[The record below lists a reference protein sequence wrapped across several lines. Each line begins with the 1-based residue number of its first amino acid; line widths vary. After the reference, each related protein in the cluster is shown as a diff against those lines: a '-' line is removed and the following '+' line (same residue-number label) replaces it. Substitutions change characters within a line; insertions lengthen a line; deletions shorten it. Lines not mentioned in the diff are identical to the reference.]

1 MRSDFTVFKRK
12 VPSGKR
18 VVYYYAYDENGVRK
32 GPWTTN
38 CLTITE
44 ARNYIYG
51 LIRKGALL
59 PNKTKPVTFG
69 EFAGGFWERGSEY
82 IKNQDGRADIT
93 DTYIENCQRMLKN
106 QILPFFANKELKS
119 ITPKEVNDWLLG
131 FKNRETVID
140 GEAKVTAYQNTYAN
154 TVFGTL
160 HTMLGYAAEKELI
173 PSNPCAKVKKL
184 KNDRREIQILT
195 PEEVTRLFPKRHKS
209 IWGGKEIA
217 YAANRL
223 ASITGMRIGEILGLR
238 GEFVSD
244 KYIYICGQYTDKG
257 YQNHTKTKENRHIPL
272 MPEMMGILRGLM
284 KKNGNGFLFSL
295 DGGAKP
301 VSTTYITREFNRA
314 LIRTGI
320 SMEEI
325 RRRNLSMHS
334 WRHFV
339 NTDLLRQG
347 LTIQQVQSVTG
358 HKSIRSTGMYSHL
371 DPRLIEDIVKAQTAI
386 TTGRKKKAKL
396 DETCEPITPSQKSE
410 KPQSGNKPNLTLVK
424 YTEEKQTRKR
434 NKHGNSHSPD
444 LMQF

>member
-1 MRSDFTVFKRK
+1 MRGFTMRNDFTVFKRR
-12 VPSGKR
+12 VPSGKK
-18 VVYYYAYDENGVRK
+18 VVYYYAYDENGERK

-51 LIRKGALL
+51 LIKKGVLL
-59 PNKTKPVTFG
+59 PNKTKPILFG
-69 EFAGGFWERGSEY
+69 EFAEGFWDRNSEY

-93 DTYIENCQRMLKN
+93 DTYIGNCQRMLKN
-106 QILPFFANKELKS
+106 QILPFFDNRPLRS
-119 ITPKEVNDWLLG
+119 ITAKEVNDWLLG
-131 FKNRETVID
+131 FKTRETVVD
-140 GEAKVTAYQNTYAN
+140 GETKVTAYQNTYAN

-184 KNDRREIQILT
+184 KNDRKEIQILT
-195 PEEVTRLFPKRHKS
+195 PDEVARLFPKRYKS

-223 ASITGMRIGEILGLR
+223 ASLTGMRIGEILGLR

-244 KYIYICGQYTDKG
+244 KFIYVCGQYTDKG

-272 MPEMMGILRGLM
+272 MPEMMDILRGLM
-284 KKNGNGFLFSL
+284 KLNGKGFVFSL

-301 VSTTYITREFNRA
+301 VSTTYVTREFNRA
-314 LIRTGI
+314 LVRIGV

-325 RRRNLSMHS
+325 RRRNLSMHG

-371 DPRLIEDIVKAQTAI
+371 DPRLIDDIVKAQTAI
-386 TTGRKKKAKL
+386 ATGKKKKAKPDGIGENNEHL
-396 DETCEPITPSQKSE
+396 AKNK
-410 KPQSGNKPNLTLVK
+410 KPQSGTAPTLTLVK
-424 YTEEKQTRKR
+424 GREEKEIPKRK
-434 NKHGNSHSPD
+434 
-444 LMQF
+444 LA